1 MAFARIIEISLSSVA
16 LLPRERIVAI
26 TCDRMAFVKTSAIW
40 PAIVS
45 LHLENVNNLSAR
57 VTEGGFCLAISV
69 LPVNESNDSFGGW
82 IGWHGSEINNP
93 ARGRCRRVERG
104 VSKIFCARLL
114 KQHNACSGRVK
125 NANVIFWGGHLSP
138 PVR

>member
-57 VTEGGFCLAISV
+57 VTEGGFLPCDIGSARQRKQRLVWWVDRLAWFR
-69 LPVNESNDSFGGW
+69 N
-82 IGWHGSEINNP
+82 
-93 ARGRCRRVERG
+93 
-104 VSKIFCARLL
+104 K
-114 KQHNACSGRVK
+114 
-125 NANVIFWGGHLSP
+125 
-138 PVR
+138 